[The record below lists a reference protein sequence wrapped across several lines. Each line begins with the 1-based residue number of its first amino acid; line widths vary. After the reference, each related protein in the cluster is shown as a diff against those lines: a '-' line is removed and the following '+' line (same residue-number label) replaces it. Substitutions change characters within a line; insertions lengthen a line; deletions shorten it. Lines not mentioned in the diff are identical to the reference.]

1 MCSSPDALTE
11 GTWKASTVTFK
22 TVAHQSILQEAEAL
36 INGDR
41 RASYGHPLLDYTRT
55 AGMVNAAFADKLKE
69 PLTAEDMMMVM
80 VLVKL
85 SRQRNLPKRD
95 NLVDACGYLGCIE
108 LAEQKRNSESK

>member
-11 GTWKASTVTFK
+11 GTWKSSTVMPYT
-22 TVAHQSILQEAEAL
+22 HRSILQEAESL

-41 RASYGHPLLDYTRT
+41 RASYGHPLDDYTRT
-55 AGMVNAAFADKLKE
+55 AGLVNAAFADKLKE
-69 PLTAEDMMMVM
+69 PLSPEDMMMVM

-108 LAEQKRNSESK
+108 LAEQKRNSEPK